1 MKRKFS
7 SSKVEWTYIGQL
19 INAVENKNIKNLLS
33 NALLWYIIKAKT
45 YKVFEY
51 LLNIVTLIVPILV
64 VIINNHVEADSI
76 GEQMGVAIV
85 GIMAAATRFFSKIH
99 EKRVEY
105 RVAAERIKCETGLYI
120 NEVGEY
126 KGQDRDEKFIKAIIE
141 IRENENRCWEKMEKR
156 GDFQTGEE
164 NSSRYDKTNNI

>member
-19 INAVENKNIKNLLS
+19 LNAIEDRNIRNLLS

-45 YKVFEY
+45 YKAFEY
-51 LLNIVTLIVPILV
+51 LLNIVTLIVPVLV
-64 VIINNHVEADSI
+64 VMINNHAEADSI

-85 GIMAAATRFFSKIH
+85 GITAAAARFFSKIH

-105 RVAAERIKCETGLYI
+105 RVAAERIKCEAGLYI
-120 NEVGEY
+120 NKVGEY
-126 KGQDRDEKFIKAIIE
+126 KEQDRDEKFIKAIIE
-141 IRENENRCWEKMEKR
+141 IRENENRCWEKIEKR
-156 GDFQTGEE
+156 GDFQTGGE
-164 NSSRYDKTNNI
+164 NSSRHDETNNV